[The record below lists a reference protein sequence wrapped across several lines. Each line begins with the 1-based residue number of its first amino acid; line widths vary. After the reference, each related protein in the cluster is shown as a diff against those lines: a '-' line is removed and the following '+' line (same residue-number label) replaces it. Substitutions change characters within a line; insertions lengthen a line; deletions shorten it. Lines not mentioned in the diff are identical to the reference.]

1 MRITYA
7 QHARDRMR
15 ERAIKEQDVRQCL
28 TEPEVHYQGGKGSN
42 IYRARVEGRML
53 KVMVA
58 RDRDSGEAKHVVT
71 AAWEDNDDK

>member
-28 TEPEVHYQGGKGSN
+28 AEPEVHYQGEKGSN

-58 RDRDSGEAKHVVT
+58 RDRDTGEAKHVVT
-71 AAWEDNDDK
+71 AAWEDNNGK

>member
-7 QHARDRMR
+7 QHAKDRMR
-15 ERAIKEQDVRQCL
+15 ERAIREQHVRQCL
-28 TEPEVHYQGGKGSN
+28 VEPDVHYQGGKSSN

-58 RDRDSGEAKHVVT
+58 RDRDTRQAKHVVT
-71 AAWEDNDDK
+71 AAWEDDDGK

>member
-7 QHARDRMR
+7 QHARDRMK
-15 ERAIKEQDVRQCL
+15 ERAIKEQHVRQCL

-42 IYRARVEGRML
+42 IYRARVEGRMF

-58 RDRDSGEAKHVVT
+58 HDRDTDQAKHVVT
-71 AAWEDNDDK
+71 AAWEDDDGR